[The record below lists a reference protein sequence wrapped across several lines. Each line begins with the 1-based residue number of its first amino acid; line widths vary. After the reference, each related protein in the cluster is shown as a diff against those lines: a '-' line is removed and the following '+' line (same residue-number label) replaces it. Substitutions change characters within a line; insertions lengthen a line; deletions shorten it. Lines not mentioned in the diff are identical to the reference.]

1 MSGTVGFAVCGSFCT
16 HKKTLEIISRFIDS
30 DIEILPILS
39 ENARN
44 ISTRFGKAEDFVEK
58 IEYITNQKIIRSIEE
73 SEAIGPNRSLE
84 AMIIAPCTGNTL
96 AKLANGITDSCVT
109 MAAKA
114 HLRNQKPLII
124 GLCSND
130 ALSSN
135 LINIGV
141 MLNKK
146 NIFFVPMY
154 QDDADSKP
162 SSLVC
167 DMNLVMK
174 TYELALQR
182 KQLQPVLFG

>member
-1 MSGTVGFAVCGSFCT
+1 M
-16 HKKTLEIISRFIDS
+16 
-30 DIEILPILS
+30 PILS
-39 ENARN
+39 ENSQN
-44 ISTRFGKAEDFVEK
+44 ISTRFGKAGDLIKNIENITKRK
-58 IEYITNQKIIRSIEE
+58 IVSSIEE
-73 SEAIGPNRSLE
+73 SETIGPNRSLE

-96 AKLANGITDSCVT
+96 AKLSNGITDTCVT

-124 GLCSND
+124 GLCTND

-135 LINIGV
+135 LINIGN

-146 NIFFVPMY
+146 NVFFVPMY
-154 QDDADSKP
+154 QDDTDAKP

-167 DMNLVMK
+167 DMDLVMK

-182 KQLQPVLFG
+182 KQIQPVLFG